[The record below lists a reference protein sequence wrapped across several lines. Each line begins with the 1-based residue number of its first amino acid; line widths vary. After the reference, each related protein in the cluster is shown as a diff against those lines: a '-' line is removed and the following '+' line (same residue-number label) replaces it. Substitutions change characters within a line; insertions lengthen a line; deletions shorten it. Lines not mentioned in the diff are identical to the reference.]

1 MQLDL
6 NIYLPLIENRHIAQ
20 LGIGHEKVATQ
31 NAMRALAQQHGCEQI
46 VVYMYP
52 EFEPFVFED

>member
-1 MQLDL
+1 MLTGWSA
-6 NIYLPLIENRHIAQ
+6 IAAI
-20 LGIGHEKVATQ
+20 LVMAVVTF
-31 NAMRALAQQHGCEQI
+31 ALRALPQQHGREQI